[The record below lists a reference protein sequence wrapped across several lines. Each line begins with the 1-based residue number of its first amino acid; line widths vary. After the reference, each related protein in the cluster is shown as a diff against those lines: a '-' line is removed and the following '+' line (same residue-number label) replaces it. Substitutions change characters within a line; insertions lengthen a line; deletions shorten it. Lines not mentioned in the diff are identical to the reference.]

1 MCLILVLG
9 AASLLLVEA
18 QRGQDQRRRE
28 IERRV
33 ERVQA
38 RELALGAAALVPGTT
53 ATVGRW
59 TVRHDR
65 NRRSATSTNGS
76 YVISATGER
85 WEPAR

>member
-1 MCLILVLG
+1 MTLILVLG
-9 AASLLLVEA
+9 AASLLLAEV

-38 RELALGAAALVPGTT
+38 RELALGAAALAPGTT

-65 NRRSATSTNGS
+65 AVRSATSAHGS
-76 YVISATGER
+76 YFITANGER
-85 WEPAR
+85 WEAAR